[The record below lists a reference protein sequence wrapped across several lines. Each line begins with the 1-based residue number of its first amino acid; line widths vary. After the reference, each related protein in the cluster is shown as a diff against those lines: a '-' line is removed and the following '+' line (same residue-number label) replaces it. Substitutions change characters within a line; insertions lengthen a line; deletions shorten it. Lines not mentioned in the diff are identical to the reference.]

1 MRRLLALLLCLS
13 FAAPMLP
20 ASAAAQ
26 KQLRNLKGNVAYQL
40 PRSAVQPLAARGSV
54 VLSDN
59 AYAITGANSLA
70 GIDLPDSSRVLIGS
84 LTKVQLVAFNQS
96 NIAHASFVIVG
107 GRVRFTVVHPRG
119 ARANYTFQ
127 TPTAQIAVRGTVGD
141 IDVEPS
147 SLQVNVYQL
156 SSPNLPVRVTLN
168 DGRVFVLHAGQSLM
182 VHFGVLSAVA
192 AQAKI
197 EPVNGTTY
205 QPFSQFGLPAN
216 ASALGLAAPLHVFWR
231 GLLAGVVVQAM
242 ILTLAS
248 HVAATP
254 APANPTVPV
263 HIH

>member
-1 MRRLLALLLCLS
+1 MRRLLAFVLCLS
-13 FAAPMLP
+13 LGLLTIPAGAAP
-20 ASAAAQ
+20 Q
-26 KQLRNLKGNVAYQL
+26 KQLRNLKGTVAYQL
-40 PRSAVQPLAARGSV
+40 PSAAVQPLAPRGSV

-84 LTKVQLVAFNQS
+84 TTKVQLVSFNQT
-96 NIAHASFVIVG
+96 NIAHASFVVVN

-119 ARANYTFQ
+119 ARASYTFK

-141 IDVEPS
+141 IDAEPN

-156 SSPNLPVRVTLN
+156 SSPNLPVQVTLN

-192 AQAKI
+192 AQAKVQ
-197 EPVNGTTY
+197 PVTNTSY

-216 ASALGLAAPLHVFWR
+216 ASALGLAAPLHVFWA
-231 GLLAGVVVQAM
+231 GLIAGVVVQAI
-242 ILTLAS
+242 ILT
-248 HVAATP
+248 VAGHTTATP
-254 APANPTVPV
+254 TPANPTVPV